1 MPFFSLPTVVQER
14 PLLSPVACKL
24 GRELLC
30 DFLTTFFSCLSDT
43 LIQPYRHLASI
54 VVVTDEDRADVDWHN
69 CCFMITPLDPNPYTR
84 PLLLRFCATQK
95 SCSEMDTSLDV
106 SSVDCWVVRYSFHF
120 LLCSTYITQVRLVCI
135 CQSLTYYSNY
145 KEIVDQTNFC
155 KFT

>member
-43 LIQPYRHLASI
+43 LIQPYRHFASI
-54 VVVTDEDRADVDWHN
+54 VVVTDKDQADVDRHN

-95 SCSEMDTSLDV
+95 SRSKMDTSLYM
-106 SSVDCWVVRYSFHF
+106 SSVDGWVVRYCSHF
-120 LLCSTYITQVRLVCI
+120 LLYSIYINQGLVCI
-135 CQSLTYYSNY
+135 CRSWQIRVITKKLLN
-145 KEIVDQTNFC
+145 KQTFANSF
-155 KFT
+155 